1 MLVLFYKACYAYHSS
16 NEQHLTTL
24 QQLHAR
30 HNWHAH
36 SDIALFIESGQ
47 SLLEYTSATEV
58 I

>member
-1 MLVLFYKACYAYHSS
+1 MLETAQTSR
-16 NEQHLTTL
+16 TL
-24 QQLHAR
+24 QLQLAALSSFTMHESS
-30 HNWHAH
+30 